1 MNWHCVE
8 AVEDC
13 WVELETLGAPGTAN
27 CISGNF
33 GAEYPQKSRVLYIL
47 GSSFIAS

>member
-13 WVELETLGAPGTAN
+13 WVESETLGAPGTAY
-27 CISGNF
+27 CISGKCF
-33 GAEYPQKSRVLYIL
+33 DAEYPQKSRVL
-47 GSSFIAS
+47 